1 MPVKVKRGSPNKKP
15 VQASGKSYVAPGNIN
30 AGEEDRANSTAANA
44 AAEEENGNGVDQEA
58 EEIEIPVT
66 SYFQKITKS
75 LVKLLEIP
83 FAMATPVVAAFTSKY
98 DKLDAIFEKAEKV
111 EAVLDNEAKKVF
123 IINNVVGTS
132 FQAVRKMPNFK
143 SVSDSKVAALQK
155 FA

>member
-15 VQASGKSYVAPGNIN
+15 VQASGQSNVAAGNIN
-30 AGEEDRANSTAANA
+30 AGEEDPANSTAANA

-83 FAMATPVVAAFTSKY
+83 FAMVIPVVAAFTSKY
-98 DKLDAIFEKAEKV
+98 DKLDTIFEKAEKV
-111 EAVLDNEAKKVF
+111 EAVLDNEAKKGF

-132 FQAVRKMPNFK
+132 FQAVRKCLILNL
-143 SVSDSKVAALQK
+143 SQIQK
-155 FA
+155 